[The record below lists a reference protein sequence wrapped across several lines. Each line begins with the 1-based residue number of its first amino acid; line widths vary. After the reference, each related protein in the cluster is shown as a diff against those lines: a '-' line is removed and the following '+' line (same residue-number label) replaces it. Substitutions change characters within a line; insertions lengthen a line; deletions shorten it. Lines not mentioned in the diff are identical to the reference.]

1 MYLTF
6 SIFSVKTGKIEELKL
21 GKWTNYLSKVVRI
34 LLVFINAFLILLI
47 FFTVISDKKIK
58 YQPSQLL
65 KFVEDNLITTSRS
78 NSVIVQS

>member
-1 MYLTF
+1 MHLTF
-6 SIFSVKTGKIEELKL
+6 SIFCVKTGKIEELKL

-65 KFVEDNLITTSRS
+65 KFVEDNLITASRS